1 LPVNFKTFTV
11 CGGREGNAVSYAEK
25 YMFSLIP
32 VNEELFYQNC
42 SFGKGAL
49 GAPCP
54 FPHF

>member
-1 LPVNFKTFTV
+1 V